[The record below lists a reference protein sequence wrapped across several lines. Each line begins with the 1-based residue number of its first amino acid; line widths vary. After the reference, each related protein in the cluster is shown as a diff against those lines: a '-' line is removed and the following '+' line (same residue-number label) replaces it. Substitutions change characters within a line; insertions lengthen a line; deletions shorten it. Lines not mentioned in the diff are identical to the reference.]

1 MKIFFLL
8 LLIAAGFVAFV
19 YFLESKSVFYPSK
32 DIDHTPEEAGLPYEE
47 VVIEA
52 GNDKIHGWFVARP
65 AHART
70 VLFFHGN
77 GGNIGDR
84 LDKMFLFDRLGLNV
98 LIIDYSG
105 YGKSTGRPTE
115 QGMYR
120 EAEAA
125 YKFLTERKQIRPAS
139 IIVYGESLGGA
150 PAVDLAAK
158 HDVGGLILDSTF
170 SSARDMAKH
179 IYPFVPGFLVRTKLD
194 SQSKIGR
201 VNAPKLFFHSRTDR
215 TVPFE
220 LAQKLYRAA
229 GGKKKFVEIQG
240 GHNDGYVH
248 SQGIFFE
255 EIRNFV
261 QDGVN
266 R

>member
-47 VVIEA
+47 VTIEA

-84 LDKMFLFDRLGLNV
+84 LDKMVLFDQLGLNV
-98 LIIDYSG
+98 FIIDYSG

-125 YKFLTERKQIRPAS
+125 YKFLTEHKKIQPAS

-158 HDVGGLILDSTF
+158 HDVGRLILDSTF

-179 IYPFVPGFLVRTKLD
+179 IYPFVPGILVRTKLD
-194 SQSKIGR
+194 SESKIGQ
-201 VNAPKLFFHSRTDR
+201 VKAPKLFFHSRTDR
-215 TVPFE
+215 TVPFA

-229 GGKKKFVEIQG
+229 GEPKKFVEIQG

-248 SQGIFFE
+248 SQSIFFE